1 MSVTKATGGLTS
13 FLQNH
18 QVALITLDIGANDVD
33 GCVSSTAIDKTCI
46 DAGFARVSAK
56 LAVDSQ
62 ATAQSGGPEDAHR
75 RHELLRSVLGG
86 VGTRR
91 ERTGTCASITRGGH
105 GI

>member
-1 MSVTKATGGLTS
+1 VTKATGGLTS

-62 ATAQSGGPEDAHR
+62 ATAQSGGPEKETAASHEADAAFAGSALRQPTRSTTTGHR
-75 RHELLRSVLGG
+75 
-86 VGTRR
+86 
-91 ERTGTCASITRGGH
+91 CAPAF
-105 GI
+105 